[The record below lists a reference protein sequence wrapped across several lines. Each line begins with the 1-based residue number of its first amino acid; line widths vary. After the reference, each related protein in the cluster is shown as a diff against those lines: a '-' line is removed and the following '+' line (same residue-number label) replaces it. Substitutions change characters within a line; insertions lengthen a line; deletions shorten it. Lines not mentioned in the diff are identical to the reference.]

1 MEWVNEFHKQNTP
14 EERSL
19 DSSQK
24 LKQHPDRV
32 PVIIDRASPSA
43 PKVDRHKFLCPK
55 NTTMAQFS
63 FVVRKRMELAPEQAV
78 FLFCGNDSVLPTTSL
93 RMEEV
98 YDNHAAEDG
107 YLYVTYSLE
116 NTFG

>member
-78 FLFCGNDSVLPTTSL
+78 SSL
-93 RMEEV
+93 RKRFRSSDHFASNEEV
-98 YDNHAAEDG
+98 YDSHAAEDG
-107 YLYVTYSLE
+107 CLHVTYSLE